1 MMRNI
6 KNKNIA
12 GKSMARLFAGLLLAP
27 CSLLLASCID
37 YDDVTREVSVDIQLV
52 MPEEFTQG
60 SDMAGHT
67 VTLTQLNGQNTLT
80 ATTDAQ
86 GVASFK
92 GIIPDVYSVST
103 SWDITSEEYTQLTGD
118 PIVNEGA
125 VVSGNINSQLLTEN
139 QSTTPLR
146 LATQLSINRSLV
158 IGKIASSGCKDNNN
172 KNYVADQYIELYNQS
187 DKEIDVAGLY
197 IGLVE
202 TGSKPAYTLEQ
213 LEEVFHSDVVLLKQ
227 VFRIPL
233 DADLKVAPGGTV
245 VLANCAIDHTVNAS
259 KSHNLLTADFDVND
273 TRTKNAYVN
282 NPDVRDMEL
291 AYTYVA
297 SLPVMNLVQ
306 GGPTAV
312 VIFRTDDNIA
322 DWDVAYNYG
331 KTSGSQWKVMP
342 KKYVIDAVEI
352 LKNSAKGIDL
362 ATKRL
367 YDDLDAGF
375 TNIEA
380 ASGYTGEIMYRKTS
394 SRRGKDGH
402 RILQD
407 TNNSTA
413 DFKVSTTIGVREYDE

>member
-1 MMRNI
+1 MTTNYHHKRR
-6 KNKNIA
+6 A
-12 GKSMARLFAGLLLAP
+12 KSLITGLFS
-27 CSLLLASCID
+27 CSLLFTICFLTSCID

-60 SDMAGHT
+60 SDMEGHT
-67 VTLTQLNGQNTLT
+67 VTLTQLNSPNTLT

-103 SWDITSEEYTQLTGD
+103 SWDITPEEYTQLTGD

-125 VVSGNINSQLLTEN
+125 VVSGNINSQLLTED

-146 LATQLSINRSLV
+146 LNTQLAINRSLV

-172 KNYVADQYIELYNQS
+172 KNYVVDQYIELYNQS

-202 TGSKPAYTLEQ
+202 SNSTPAYTLPQ
-213 LEEVFHSDVVLLKQ
+213 LEEKFNNEVIMLKQ

-233 DADLKVAPGGTV
+233 DVDHKVAPGGTV
-245 VLANCAIDHTVNAS
+245 VIANCAIDHTVNAS
-259 KSHNLLTADFDVND
+259 ASHNLLTADFDVND
-273 TRTKNAYVN
+273 TRPKNAYVN
-282 NPDVRDMEL
+282 NPDVRDMDL
-291 AYTYVA
+291 VYTYVS
-297 SLPVMNLVQ
+297 SLPIMNLTQ
-306 GGPTAV
+306 GGPCAL
-312 VIFRTDDNIA
+312 VIFRTDDNIE
-322 DWDVAYNYG
+322 DWDLAYNYG
-331 KTSGSQWKVMP
+331 KTSGNQWKVMP

-352 LKNSAKGIDL
+352 LKKSAKGIDL
-362 ATKRL
+362 ATKRF
-367 YDDLDAGF
+367 YDDLDAGYA
-375 TNIEA
+375 NIEA

-402 RILQD
+402 KILQD

-413 DFKVSTTIGVREYDE
+413 DFKVSTTIGIREYDE

>member
-1 MMRNI
+1 M
-6 KNKNIA
+6 
-12 GKSMARLFAGLLLAP
+12 LFTICFLT
-27 CSLLLASCID
+27 SCID

-60 SDMAGHT
+60 SDMEGHT
-67 VTLTQLNGQNTLT
+67 VTLTQLNTSNTVT

-103 SWDITSEEYTQLTGD
+103 SWDITPEEYTQLTGD

-125 VVSGNINSQLLTEN
+125 VVSGNINSQLLTED

-146 LATQLSINRSLV
+146 LNTQLAINRSLV

-172 KNYVADQYIELYNQS
+172 KNYVVDQYIELYNQS

-202 TGSKPAYTLEQ
+202 SNSTPAYTLPQ
-213 LEEVFHSDVVLLKQ
+213 LEEKFNNEVIMLKQ

-233 DADLKVAPGGTV
+233 DVDHKVAPGGTV
-245 VLANCAIDHTVNAS
+245 VIANCAIDHTVNAS
-259 KSHNLLTADFDVND
+259 ASHNLLTADFDVND
-273 TRTKNAYVN
+273 TRPKNAYVN
-282 NPDVRDMEL
+282 NPDVRDMDL
-291 AYTYVA
+291 VYTYVS
-297 SLPVMNLVQ
+297 SLPIMNLTQ
-306 GGPTAV
+306 GGPCAL
-312 VIFRTDDNIA
+312 VIFRTDDNIE
-322 DWDVAYNYG
+322 DWDLAYNYG
-331 KTSGSQWKVMP
+331 KTSGNQWKVMP

-352 LKNSAKGIDL
+352 LKKSAKGIDL
-362 ATKRL
+362 ATKRF
-367 YDDLDAGF
+367 YDDLDAGYA
-375 TNIEA
+375 NIEA

-402 RILQD
+402 KILQD

-413 DFKVSTTIGVREYDE
+413 DFKVSTTIGIREYDE

>member
-1 MMRNI
+1 MRNI

-12 GKSMARLFAGLLLAP
+12 GKTWTGLLSCLVGTGLL
-27 CSLLLASCID
+27 SLSSCID

-60 SDMAGHT
+60 SDMEGHT
-67 VTLTQLNGQNTLT
+67 VTI
-80 ATTDAQ
+80 
-86 GVASFK
+86 SH
-92 GIIPDVYSVST
+92 DVYNVST

-125 VVSGNINSQLLTEN
+125 VVSGNINSQLLSDDNT
-139 QSTTPLR
+139 TTPLR
-146 LATQLSINRSLV
+146 LSTQLSINRSLV

-172 KNYVADQYIELYNQS
+172 KSYVADQYIELYNQS

-202 TGSKPAYTLEQ
+202 AEKTPAYTLEQ
-213 LEEVFHSDVVLLKQ
+213 LKDSFNNEVVLLKQ
-227 VFRIPL
+227 IFRIPV
-233 DADLKVAPGGTV
+233 DADCKVAPGGTV
-245 VLANCAIDHTVNAS
+245 VIANCAIDHTVNAS
-259 KSHNLLTADFDVND
+259 ASHNLLTADFDVND
-273 TRTKNAYVN
+273 SRAKPQFVN
-282 NPDVRDMEL
+282 NPDVRDIEL
-291 AYTYVA
+291 AYTYLA
-297 SLPVMNLVQ
+297 ALPIMNLVQ
-306 GGPTAV
+306 GGPCSL

-322 DWDVAYNYG
+322 DWDLTYAYG
-331 KTSGSQWKVMP
+331 KTKGNQWKVMP

-352 LKNSAKGIDL
+352 LKNSSKGIDL

-367 YDDLDAGF
+367 YDDLDAGY

-402 RILQD
+402 KILQD

-413 DFKVSTTIGVREYDE
+413 DFKVSTTIAIREYDE

>member
-1 MMRNI
+1 MTTNYHHKRR
-6 KNKNIA
+6 A
-12 GKSMARLFAGLLLAP
+12 KSLITGLFS
-27 CSLLLASCID
+27 CSLLFTICFLTSCID

-60 SDMAGHT
+60 SDMEGHT
-67 VTLTQLNGQNTLT
+67 VTLTQLNTSNTVT

-103 SWDITSEEYTQLTGD
+103 SWDITPEEYTQLTGD

-125 VVSGNINSQLLTEN
+125 VVSGNINSQLLTED

-146 LATQLSINRSLV
+146 LNTQLAINRSLV

-172 KNYVADQYIELYNQS
+172 KNYVVDQYIELYKQS

-202 TGSKPAYTLEQ
+202 SNSTPAYTLPQ
-213 LEEVFHSDVVLLKQ
+213 LEEKFNNEVIMLKQ

-233 DADLKVAPGGTV
+233 DADHKVAPGGTV
-245 VLANCAIDHTVNAS
+245 VIANCAIDHTVNAS
-259 KSHNLLTADFDVND
+259 ASHNLLTADFDVND
-273 TRTKNAYVN
+273 TRPKNAYVN
-282 NPDVRDMEL
+282 NPDVRDMDL
-291 AYTYVA
+291 VYTYVS
-297 SLPVMNLVQ
+297 SLPIMNLTQ
-306 GGPTAV
+306 GGPCAL
-312 VIFRTDDNIA
+312 VIFRTDDNIE
-322 DWDVAYNYG
+322 DWDLAYNYG
-331 KTSGSQWKVMP
+331 KTSGNQWKVMP

-352 LKNSAKGIDL
+352 LKKSAKGIDL
-362 ATKRL
+362 ATKRF
-367 YDDLDAGF
+367 YDDLDAGYA
-375 TNIEA
+375 NIEA

-402 RILQD
+402 KILQD

-413 DFKVSTTIGVREYDE
+413 DFKVSTTIGIREYDE

>member
-1 MMRNI
+1 MRNI
-6 KNKNIA
+6 KNNNIA
-12 GKSMARLFAGLLLAP
+12 GKTWAGLLSCLVGTGLL
-27 CSLLLASCID
+27 SLSSCID

-60 SDMAGHT
+60 SDMEGHT
-67 VTLTQLNGQNTLT
+67 VTISQLNGGNVLT
-80 ATTDAQ
+80 ATTNAQ
-86 GVASFK
+86 GVASFH
-92 GIIPDVYSVST
+92 GIIPDVYNVST

-125 VVSGNINSQLLTEN
+125 VVSGNINSQLLSDDNT
-139 QSTTPLR
+139 TTPLR
-146 LATQLSINRSLV
+146 LSTQLSINRSLV

-172 KNYVADQYIELYNQS
+172 KSYVADQYIELYNQS

-202 TGSKPAYTLEQ
+202 AEKTPAYTLEQ
-213 LEEVFHSDVVLLKQ
+213 LKDSFNNEVVLLKQ
-227 VFRIPL
+227 IFRIPV
-233 DADLKVAPGGTV
+233 DADCKVAPGGTV
-245 VLANCAIDHTVNAS
+245 VIANCAIDHTVNAS
-259 KSHNLLTADFDVND
+259 ASHNLLTADFDVND
-273 TRTKNAYVN
+273 SRAKPQFVN
-282 NPDVRDMEL
+282 NPDVRDIEL
-291 AYTYVA
+291 AYTYLA
-297 SLPVMNLVQ
+297 ALPIMNLVQ
-306 GGPTAV
+306 GGPCSL

-322 DWDVAYNYG
+322 DWDLTYAYG
-331 KTSGSQWKVMP
+331 KTKGNQWKVMP

-352 LKNSAKGIDL
+352 LKNSSKGIDL

-367 YDDLDAGF
+367 YDDLDAGY

-402 RILQD
+402 KILQD

-413 DFKVSTTIGVREYDE
+413 DFKVSTTIAIREYDE

>member
-1 MMRNI
+1 MRNI

-12 GKSMARLFAGLLLAP
+12 GKTWTGLLSCLVGTGLL
-27 CSLLLASCID
+27 SLSSCID

-60 SDMAGHT
+60 SDMEGHT
-67 VTLTQLNGQNTLT
+67 VTISQLNGGNVLT
-80 ATTDAQ
+80 ATTNAQ
-86 GVASFK
+86 GVASFH
-92 GIIPDVYSVST
+92 GIIPDVYNVST

-125 VVSGNINSQLLTEN
+125 VVSGNINSQLLSDDNT
-139 QSTTPLR
+139 TTPLR
-146 LATQLSINRSLV
+146 LSTQLSINRSLV
-158 IGKIASSGCKDNNN
+158 IGKIASSGCKDNN
-172 KNYVADQYIELYNQS
+172 KSYVADQYIELYNQS

-202 TGSKPAYTLEQ
+202 AEKTPAYTLEQ
-213 LEEVFHSDVVLLKQ
+213 LKDSFNNEVVLLKQ
-227 VFRIPL
+227 IFRIPV
-233 DADLKVAPGGTV
+233 DADCKVAPGGTV
-245 VLANCAIDHTVNAS
+245 VIANCAIDHTVNAS
-259 KSHNLLTADFDVND
+259 ASHNLLTADFDVND
-273 TRTKNAYVN
+273 SRAKPQFVN
-282 NPDVRDMEL
+282 NPDVRDIEL
-291 AYTYVA
+291 AYTYLA
-297 SLPVMNLVQ
+297 ALPIMNLVQ
-306 GGPTAV
+306 GGPCSL

-322 DWDVAYNYG
+322 DWDLTYAYG
-331 KTSGSQWKVMP
+331 KTKGNQWKVMP

-352 LKNSAKGIDL
+352 LKNSSKGIDL

-367 YDDLDAGF
+367 YDDLDA

-402 RILQD
+402 KILQD

-413 DFKVSTTIGVREYDE
+413 DFKVSTTIAIREYDE